1 MKKMRKKRGGSAN
14 AFAPVQEAVAFA
26 ARAHQGQR
34 RKDGVTPYVSH
45 AFRVCLVVRDLFGVA
60 DRRVLAAAVLHDTVE
75 DTTTDHDDLA
85 ERFGPEVADW
95 VAALSKDKR
104 LPHAEREAAYCR
116 VLTQSPWPVQVCKL
130 GDVYD
135 NLSDAA
141 GLPGSGRERVLAN
154 ARRYLAALKEGLKPE
169 AAAAW
174 ETVAALLREMEAA
187 R

>member
-1 MKKMRKKRGGSAN
+1 MNPLADL
-14 AFAPVQEAVAFA
+14 QEAVAFA

-34 RKDGVTPYVSH
+34 RKDGATPYASH
-45 AFRVCLVVRDLFGVA
+45 VFRVCLIVRDLFGVA
-60 DRRVLAAAVLHDTVE
+60 DRRVLAAAVLHDTIE

-85 ERFGPEVADW
+85 ERFGPDVADW

-116 VLTQSPWPVQVCKL
+116 ALAGAPWQVQVCKL
-130 GDVYD
+130 ADVYD
-135 NLSDAA
+135 NLSDAGNQPEA
-141 GLPGSGRERVLAN
+141 GRARALEN
-154 ARRYLAALKEGLKPE
+154 ARRYLEALEEALKPE

-174 ETVAALLREMEAA
+174 RTVETWWREVSAV